1 MKPRIEIIA
10 ANPLGDPPITT
21 DPHPKQTPVMPA
33 RIHIML
39 KTKTTKA
46 FSSEMDSSSSEEPQ
60 SPVYM
65 SERSNEGSPRGSMEE
80 GLEEAGS
87 S

>member
-10 ANPLGDPPITT
+10 ANPLGDLPITA
-21 DPHPKQTPVMPA
+21 DPPPKQAALMPA

-60 SPVYM
+60 SPTYM
-65 SERSNEGSPRGSMEE
+65 SERSNEGSPRGSMEDA
-80 GLEEAGS
+80 LEEPGS

>member
-10 ANPLGDPPITT
+10 ANPLGDPSITT
-21 DPHPKQTPVMPA
+21 DPPPKQTPLMPA

-60 SPVYM
+60 SPTYM
-65 SERSNEGSPRGSMEE
+65 SERSNEGSPRESMED
-80 GLEEAGS
+80 GLEEPGS